1 MQKYRFLNT
10 VQQRDTVFSGY
21 SKTTHPF
28 GTLETFHHVALL
40 SYTHPTVKT

>member
-1 MQKYRFLNT
+1 MQIYRFLNT
-10 VQQRDTVFSGY
+10 AQQRDIVFSGY
-21 SKTTHPF
+21 SKITHPF